1 MNVEIDY
8 QSTLNGI
15 VNDILKMDK
24 VLESDQEAALTQI
37 GKAIKKEVQK
47 LLPKSDEFGAGY
59 KHMRD
64 DVKVT
69 VNGKRK
75 KTGVT
80 GVTVHGGKLTAYKW
94 HMLDDGTRN
103 PDGSIHTRAIHFTDK
118 AVQTAEPKVNQI
130 IDNLQRRVVEA

>member
-1 MNVEIDY
+1 MTVEFDY
-8 QSTLNGI
+8 QSTLNGM
-15 VNDILKMDK
+15 VADILRMENI
-24 VLESDQEAALTQI
+24 LESDQEAALTEI
-37 GKAIKKEVQK
+37 GKTIKTEAQR
-47 LLPKSDEFGAGY
+47 LLPKSDEHGSGY

-118 AVQTAEPKVNQI
+118 AIQTAEPKVNQI

>member
-1 MNVEIDY
+1 MTVEFDY
-8 QSTLNGI
+8 QNTLGGM
-15 VNDILKMDK
+15 VADILRMEN
-24 VLESDQEAALTQI
+24 VLESEQEAALTEI
-37 GKAIKKEVQK
+37 GKTIKTEVQR
-47 LLPKSDEFGAGY
+47 LLPKSDEHGSGY
-59 KHMRD
+59 KHMKD

-69 VNGKRK
+69 VNGKK
-75 KTGVT
+75 KKIGVT

>member
-1 MNVEIDY
+1 MTVEFDY

-15 VNDILKMDK
+15 VSDILRMKNI
-24 VLESDQEAALTQI
+24 LESDQEAALTEI
-37 GKAIKKEVQK
+37 GKTIKTEVQH
-47 LLPKSDEFGAGY
+47 LLPKSDELGSGY
-59 KHMRD
+59 KHMKD

-69 VNGKRK
+69 VNGKRQ